1 MAWALLGGAVFSSS
15 CNRSV
20 ALLDDTTARGE
31 VAPLENLSFRFNKPL
46 APDSLLNQW
55 DSTEYIVFNPRI
67 PGRFRWE
74 QADRLVFS
82 PSAPLP
88 PATSFKGILTD
99 ALLQYSEYGR
109 IGKADISFST
119 PELALED
126 LNVSWVLADEQVKKA
141 VPQLDLYFNYPVAPA
156 AIEEKLS
163 LSVGGKPVDFSLQ
176 TLGDDSRTTVR
187 LQGIEL
193 QDKDIEATLKLEKGL
208 VPVGG
213 KNGSSKDIRSACLI
227 PSPFNLLVNDI
238 VAQHDG
244 LSGTVLVRVSQQP
257 VMENLSS
264 QIKIEPAVK
273 FSVEP
278 TDEGFAVKSEQFDA
292 NKTYRLTLLKGLRG
306 RIGGTLQEQYHN
318 DIAFGELEPSLRF
331 VSNKGVY
338 LSEQGNRMVEMRIVN
353 VPKIKVAV
361 SRIYENNLLAAQRY
375 GYYPKE
381 SNDGGEYYYYD
392 DYSDGR
398 NLSLGDVVYEQEI
411 DTRSLPQ
418 TGNSRLYKFNI
429 EERLPG
435 FKGIYHIKIRSAD
448 NYWVADS
455 RFIALSDL
463 GLIAKEGKDKLYVF
477 INSIKTAEAVS
488 GVNLVAYANNNQAI
502 GVGVTNAE
510 GVAEIA
516 YSEKGFAGAKPA
528 MIVASTG
535 SDFNYLPFS
544 STKVNTSRFE
554 IGGKRSNPSG
564 LDAFIYAERDIY
576 RPGETVNFSVIVRD
590 PQWKTPGE
598 IPLKFKFLLPNG
610 KELRTFRKTLNEE
623 GAVEGSVDIA
633 PAAITGTYV
642 LEAYTANDVLLGNK
656 HFSIEEFV
664 PDRIKVTATLD
675 KPFLVPGQ
683 EARLDINAMNFFG
696 PPAANRNYEAEIQI
710 RSAYFRAKKY
720 PQYNFGI
727 QNPGI
732 SMDKVVREG
741 KTDGQGNAV
750 EKYETPKLFAN
761 SGLLRA
767 NFFTT
772 VFDETGRPV
781 SRLVSADIF
790 TQPFFLG
797 IADDGYGYYP
807 LNQPAKFSLVAV
819 NKDGAA
825 ENGVKAVIRV
835 VKHEYRTVLSRS
847 GSYFRYESQKDDKL
861 VSEQTITIS
870 GENTPYSFTPRSP
883 GDYELRLSIP
893 GASAY
898 VSRHFYSY
906 GSWGGDNSSFDV
918 NTEGNIDIETDKT
931 VYQPGE
937 TAKLLFKLPFSGKML
952 VTLESDKVLFHR
964 YVNVENRSAS
974 LDIKIAGEYLPNAYI
989 TATLIKPHGISEIP
1003 LTAAHGFRNIK
1014 VEEKKRINKVE
1025 ILAKQSVRSRTQ
1037 QEVTVKAHPGSYV
1050 TLAAVDNGVL
1060 QVSDFKTPDPYDYFY
1075 ASRALEVQAY
1085 NLYPLLFPE
1094 LRSRLS
1100 STGGDGGMDMQK
1112 RTNPMPSKRVKIVS
1126 YWSGIVKAG
1135 SDGQAKFRFS
1145 IPQFSGQV
1153 RLMAVAYKGE
1163 ILGASETAITVA
1175 DPLVISSA
1183 IPRFLSIED
1192 SISVPV
1198 TLSNTTDKP
1207 VQATAAIKVSGPL
1220 KVGANQ
1226 RQQLSIAPHSEA
1238 RTVFSLASS
1247 AAIDTG
1253 SIIIEA
1259 QALGETFIDETAI
1272 GVRPASPLQV
1282 LTGGGSANGKGSQ
1295 SVSIPTNDFLPSTVK
1310 YKLVLSR
1317 SPSLE
1322 LGKQLQYLLRYPY
1335 GCTEQTISAAFPQ
1348 LYYGD
1353 LAGQMSVRQGA
1364 AYNANTNIIEAIRKI
1379 KLRQLYNGGLT
1390 LWEGGGEEHWWS
1402 TVYAGHFLLEAQKAG
1417 FDVDKNLL
1425 NGILGFIN
1433 NRLRNKQTIA
1443 YYYNRDQQ
1451 KKIAPKEVAY
1461 SLYVLAL
1468 ASRPNVSA
1476 MNYYKAN
1483 SELLSLDSKYLLS
1496 AAYAIAGDKK
1506 KYREFLP
1513 SSFSG
1518 EESVAQ
1524 TGGSFYS
1531 DIRDEAIALNALL
1544 EVDPENAQIPVMA
1557 KHVADKLKERTWY
1570 STQECAF
1577 SFLALGKLSRAA
1589 NAATVTA
1596 TIKAKG
1602 KTIAQFNGK
1611 DISLSD
1617 KELGGNAMELITS
1630 GEGRLYYYWQSEG
1643 VSKSGQYTQEDNY
1656 IKIRRQ
1662 FFDRYGRRISEHV
1675 FRQNDLVIVQ
1685 LTLERSFSGNV
1696 YNVAMTDI
1704 LPAGFE
1710 IENPRTRE
1718 IPGMDW
1724 IKDASTPVSLDVR
1737 DDRINI
1743 FDDLVSN
1750 KQVYYYAVR
1759 AVSPGIY
1766 KMGPVAA
1773 DAMYNGEYH
1782 SYHGAGTIQVIA
1794 D

>member
-1 MAWALLGGAVFSSS
+1 MVWTMLGIAAFSSS

-20 ALLDDTTARGE
+20 VVLDATTAKGE
-31 VAPLENLSFRFNKPL
+31 APRLGNLSFRFSRSL

-74 QADRLVFS
+74 QADHLIFS

-88 PATSFKGILTD
+88 PATSFKGVLTD

-109 IGKADISFST
+109 IGKAEISFFT

-126 LNVSWVLADEQVKKA
+126 LNVSWVLSDEQEKKA

-156 AIEEKLS
+156 AIKEKLS
-163 LSVGGKPVDFSLQ
+163 LFAGGKPVSFTLQ
-176 TLGDDSRTTVR
+176 TLGDDSRTSVR
-187 LQGIEL
+187 LQGIDM
-193 QDKDIEATLKLEKGL
+193 QDKDIEASLKLEKGL

-213 KNGSSKDIRSACLI
+213 SNGSSKDIQNVYLI
-227 PSPFNLLVNDI
+227 PSPFNLSVNDMT
-238 VAQHDG
+238 AQHDG
-244 LSGTVLVRVSQQP
+244 LSGTVMVRVSQQP

-264 QIKIEPAVK
+264 MIKITPAVK
-273 FSVEP
+273 FSVEA

-292 NKTYRLTLLKGLRG
+292 NKTYRFTLLKGLRG
-306 RIGGTLQEQYHN
+306 RIGGVLQEQYDN

-331 VSNKGVY
+331 ANNKGVY
-338 LSEQGNRMVEMRIVN
+338 LSEQGNRMIEMRIVN
-353 VPKIKVAV
+353 VPKIKVVV

-381 SNDGGEYYYYD
+381 SNDGGEYYYDEYD
-392 DYSDGR
+392 DGR
-398 NLSLGDVVYEQEI
+398 NLSLGDIVYEQEI

-418 TGNSRLYKFNI
+418 AGNSRLYKFNV
-429 EERLPG
+429 EDRLPG

-448 NYWVADS
+448 NYWLADS

-463 GLIAKEGKDKLYVF
+463 GLIVKEGKDKLYVF
-477 INSIKTAEAVS
+477 VNSIKSAEAVS
-488 GVNLVAYANNNQAI
+488 GVNLAVYGNNNQAM

-510 GVAEIA
+510 GIAEIA
-516 YSEKGFAGAKPA
+516 YSGKNVAGARPA

-535 SDFNYLPFS
+535 SDFNYLPFA

-554 IGGKRSNPSG
+554 TGGKRSNASG

-576 RPGETVNFSVIVRD
+576 RPGEKVNFSVIVRD
-590 PQWKTPGE
+590 PLWRNPGE

-610 KELRTFRKTLNEE
+610 KELKTFRKTLNEE
-623 GAVEGSVDIA
+623 GAAEGSVDIA
-633 PAAITGTYV
+633 VSAITGTYV

-656 HFSIEEFV
+656 FFNIEEFV
-664 PDRIKVTATLD
+664 PDRIKVDVKLD
-675 KPFLVPGQ
+675 KPSLVPGQ
-683 EARLDINAMNFFG
+683 AVRLNINAMNFFG
-696 PPAANRNYEAEIQI
+696 PPAANRNYETEIQI
-710 RSAYFRAKKY
+710 RSAYFSAKKY
-720 PQYNFGI
+720 PRFNFSI

-732 SMDKVVREG
+732 SMDKVVKEG

-750 EKYETPKLFAN
+750 ENYETPKIFAN

-767 NFFTT
+767 NFYTT

-781 SRLVSADIF
+781 SRLASADIF
-790 TQPFFLG
+790 TQPYFLG

-807 LNQPAKFSLVAV
+807 LSQPAKFSLIAL
-819 NKDGAA
+819 NKEGQAESGAKA
-825 ENGVKAVIRV
+825 IVKV
-835 VKHEYRTVLSRS
+835 VKHEYRTVLSKS
-847 GSYFRYESQKDDKL
+847 GSYFRYESQKDEKL
-861 VSEQTITIS
+861 VSEQTVTIG
-870 GENTPYSFTPRSP
+870 GENASYAFTPRSA

-893 GASAY
+893 GAAAY
-898 VSRHFYSY
+898 VSKQFYSY
-906 GSWGGDNSSFDV
+906 GSWGGDNSSFEV

-937 TAKLLFKLPFSGKML
+937 TAKVLFKLPFSGKML
-952 VTLESDKVLFHR
+952 VTLESDKVLFHQ

-974 LDIKIAGEYLPNAYI
+974 LDIKITNEYLPNAFI

-1003 LTAAHGFRNIK
+1003 LTAAHGFQNIR

-1037 QEVTVKAHPGSYV
+1037 QQVTVKAHPGSYV

-1060 QVSDFKTPDPYDYFY
+1060 QVSDFRTPDPYDYFY
-1075 ASRALEVQAY
+1075 ASRALEVEAY
-1085 NLYPLLFPE
+1085 NLYSLLFPE

-1112 RTNPMPSKRVKIVS
+1112 RSNPMPSKRVKIVS

-1135 SDGQAKFRFS
+1135 GDGQAKFTFS

-1163 ILGASETAITVA
+1163 ILGAAEAAITVA
-1175 DPLVISSA
+1175 DPLVVSSA
-1183 IPRFLSIED
+1183 IPRFLSMGD

-1198 TLSNTTDKP
+1198 TISNTTDKP
-1207 VQATAAIKVSGPL
+1207 VQATTAIKVSGPL
-1220 KVGANQ
+1220 RIAADHR
-1226 RQQLSIAPHSEA
+1226 RQVSIAAHSEA
-1238 RTVFSLASS
+1238 RTAFTLVAAS
-1247 AAIDTG
+1247 AVDTG
-1253 SIIIEA
+1253 NIVIET

-1282 LTGGGSANGKGSQ
+1282 LTGGGSTSGKGSL
-1295 SVSIPTNDFLPSTVK
+1295 SVSIPTSDFLPSTAK
-1310 YKLVLSR
+1310 YKLVVSR

-1335 GCTEQTISAAFPQ
+1335 GCTEQSISAAFPQ
-1348 LYYGD
+1348 LYYSD
-1353 LAGQMSVRQGA
+1353 LAGQVAARPDE
-1364 AYNANTNIIEAIRKI
+1364 AYNANANIIEAIRKI
-1379 KLRQLYNGGLT
+1379 KLRQLYNGGIT
-1390 LWEGGGEEHWWS
+1390 LWDGMGEEHWWS

-1425 NGILGFIN
+1425 NGILSFIN
-1433 NRLRNKQTIA
+1433 NKLRNKQTIS

-1468 ASRPNVSA
+1468 ASRPNVPA

-1483 SELLSLDSKYLLS
+1483 SGLLSLDSKYLLS
-1496 AAYAIAGDKK
+1496 AAYAVAGDKK

-1518 EESVAQ
+1518 EASVAQ

-1557 KHVADKLKERTWY
+1557 KHVADRLKERTWY

-1577 SFLALGKLSRAA
+1577 SFLALGKLSKAA
-1589 NAATVTA
+1589 NASTVTA
-1596 TIKAKG
+1596 TIKVKG
-1602 KTIAQFNGK
+1602 KTIASFNGK

-1617 KELGGNAMELITS
+1617 KQLGGAAVELITN

-1643 VSKSGQYTQEDNY
+1643 VSKIGQYTQEDNF

-1662 FFDRYGRRISEHV
+1662 FFDRYGKKINENV
-1675 FRQNDLVIVQ
+1675 FRQNELVIVQ

-1710 IENPRTRE
+1710 IENPRTKE

-1724 IKDASTPVSLDVR
+1724 IKDAASPTSLDVR

-1759 AVSPGIY
+1759 AVSPGVY

-1782 SYHGAGTIQVIA
+1782 SYHGAGTVQVIA